1 MRFVR
6 VFFRIKRRGILKVTA
21 RELNGKRGFEFAVL
35 NMQNLRK
42 RATTLSVRGTNNP
55 NGVTKP
61 LWREVSGGLG
71 ILLYGTGITSVTSSI
86 DRSVP
91 GALMVMGG
99 LMGYY
104 NLTFKTLEDAL
115 TQAVYIL
122 TLEHFMKVPE
132 DRSFFISYDKFEE
145 LENEL
150 RNNVSN
156 PW

>member
-1 MRFVR
+1 
-6 VFFRIKRRGILKVTA
+6 
-21 RELNGKRGFEFAVL
+21 
-35 NMQNLRK
+35 
-42 RATTLSVRGTNNP
+42 
-55 NGVTKP
+55 
-61 LWREVSGGLG
+61 
-71 ILLYGTGITSVTSSI
+71 
-86 DRSVP
+86 
-91 GALMVMGG
+91 MVMGG